1 MGNHGVKQSWL
12 ISSKI
17 KSYLQKTKIENHSRS
32 KYITLNLFL
41 NSHLISMQDLKE
53 GFVDVWLALEAI
65 LDLIDIVDGMIEL
78 YRLVVL

>member
-1 MGNHGVKQSWL
+1 M
-12 ISSKI
+12 
-17 KSYLQKTKIENHSRS
+17 
-32 KYITLNLFL
+32 NLFL